1 MGDNSYSAIQIRKE
15 LHAKIR
21 RLAVL
26 NDIKIKVLASE
37 LLARML
43 TENGKVVEQI
53 IKELK
58 ITKQ

>member
-26 NDIKIKVLASE
+26 NDIKIKILASE
-37 LLARML
+37 LLAYML
-43 TENGKVVEQI
+43 TENN
-53 IKELK
+53 KEVK
-58 ITKQ
+58 IRKQ